1 MAAVPWAQV
10 FLVKPMVAAVAVG
23 LPAIR
28 AAVDSGNVELQ
39 AARAET
45 ARQEAAQEAVK
56 TWQAQQE
63 AELSVQVAAERA
75 QNAIAFDGAWA
86 GLALAV
92 GLGLGGA
99 AVVLAVGLAFA
110 AVDAARLR
118 ARLVRPVGNMA
129 SAVYPAL
136 VGGGGLVVDMP
147 QPRLASRHVVAPMLA
162 AAQPAAVVAAVELP
176 QRVDVAGWQPSG
188 HDLALP
194 VGVGLGGPMAVA
206 LDASWSLG
214 LVVGLPGSGKSSLL
228 LALGVLLAGV
238 GRLVSISKVGLP
250 EPAAVWLGY
259 LIPELLIPFI
269 MAGAHYA
276 GS

>member
-1 MAAVPWAQV
+1 MKNGLVILALVAV
-10 FLVKPMVAAVAVG
+10 AVAVG

-56 TWQAQQE
+56 TWQAQRE

-118 ARLVRPVGNMA
+118 ALEDENRRLKR
-129 SAVYPAL
+129 
-136 VGGGGLVVDMP
+136 
-147 QPRLASRHVVAPMLA
+147 
-162 AAQPAAVVAAVELP
+162 
-176 QRVDVAGWQPSG
+176 
-188 HDLALP
+188 
-194 VGVGLGGPMAVA
+194 
-206 LDASWSLG
+206 
-214 LVVGLPGSGKSSLL
+214 L
-228 LALGVLLAGV
+228 LAESMLDVSALKDLLG
-238 GRLVSISKVGLP
+238 KP
-250 EPAAVWLGY
+250 
-259 LIPELLIPFI
+259 
-269 MAGAHYA
+269 
-276 GS
+276 